1 MQNIYLAGPFSWQ
14 SKILTYSKELEALG
28 YHITAEWLTQEMSF
42 TNADN
47 STNLKKPGLHAEC
60 QLLSNRD
67 IRNIFEADT
76 LVVFEPG
83 MPLERNTRVA
93 EFGLALGIGRQCVVI
108 QPEDETKKDVL
119 SNIFVKFQEVPPEL
133 SRYNLKPVWEF
144 RSWDDFLEVA
154 VQIATDGC
162 GLRVVPTK

>member
-1 MQNIYLAGPFSWQ
+1 MQSLYLAGPYSWQ
-14 SKILTYSKELEALG
+14 AKILEYANQLEELG
-28 YHITAEWLTQEMSF
+28 YSITAEWLTQEVSF

-47 STNLKKPGLHAEC
+47 STNLKKPGLHADC
-60 QLLSNRD
+60 QRLSNRD

-76 LVVFEPG
+76 LVLFEPG
-83 MPLERNTRVA
+83 IPLERNTRVA

-108 QPEDETKKDVL
+108 QPEDEDKKDVL

-144 RSWDDFLEVA
+144 RCWEDFLTA
-154 VQIATDGC
+154 ADIIAC
-162 GLRVVPTK
+162 AKS